1 MRRFILLLGLWLS
14 LAQAA
19 NVTDACTLLTQT
31 EAEAVLGKGSK
42 VIRDSNEYQSFCA
55 YRLPKP
61 AAGGL
66 RILQVDLFVGPLKW
80 NNQTLDGKAM
90 FAMGLDLLRPAMQGR
105 DRDGGVSDV
114 TSTPLSGLGDEALIF
129 RYTLSFKNPIVATA
143 YNIGILIR
151 KGNQVLAVQL
161 DGQQPPKLK
170 NLQPLAR
177 KALSKLP

>member
-19 NVTDACTLLTQT
+19 NLTDACTLLTQT

-66 RILQVDLFVGPLKW
+66 QILQVDLFVGPLKW
-80 NNQTLDGKAM
+80 NNQTLDSKAM

-105 DRDGGVSDV
+105 DGDGGISDV
-114 TSTPLSGLGDEALIF
+114 TTTPLSGLGDEALIF
-129 RYTLSFKNPIVATA
+129 RYTLSFDKVVMA
-143 YNIGILIR
+143 YDLGILVC
-151 KGNQVLAVQL
+151 KGNQVLAVPL
-161 DGQQPPKLK
+161 DGQQPPKLE